1 MTGTWRAGEG
11 ALGRN
16 CPVIWRSPAQSD
28 PLNVRASDAEEWFV
42 PPKTR
47 LDAVVRIREKDEDTA
62 RIQLSE
68 DQRRQLAAVAALAEA
83 RERARHDARTSGR
96 AMDWE
101 LADRAHQRALLDA
114 RIAEHAVSAADEKV
128 GTSRANYVAAYAKAE
143 AMRRVVE
150 TRRADILKEAE
161 KAEAKRLDEMA
172 TLLFARE

>member
-1 MTGTWRAGEG
+1 MTGTWRAPGG
-11 ALGRN
+11 RLGKNYRVAG
-16 CPVIWRSPAQSD
+16 CSLARKD
-28 PLNVRASDAEEWFV
+28 TLNLQASDAEEWFV

-68 DQRRQLAAVAALAEA
+68 DQRRQLAAVAALEEA
-83 RERARHDARTSGR
+83 RTRARHDARTSGR
-96 AMDWE
+96 AQDWD

-128 GTSRANYVAAYAKAE
+128 GTSRANYVAAYSKAE

-150 TRRADILKEAE
+150 TRRADIIREAE

>member
-1 MTGTWRAGEG
+1 
-11 ALGRN
+11 
-16 CPVIWRSPAQSD
+16 
-28 PLNVRASDAEEWFV
+28 V

-47 LDAVVRIREKDEDTA
+47 LDAVVKIRERDEDTA

-68 DQRRQLAAVAALAEA
+68 DQRKQLAAVQALAEA
-83 RERARHDARTSGR
+83 KERARHDARTSGR
-96 AMDWE
+96 AMDWD

-114 RIAEHAVSAADEKV
+114 RLAEHAVNAASEKV
-128 GTSRANYVAAYAKAE
+128 GSSRDKYVAAYAKAE

-150 TRRADILKEAE
+150 TRRADIVKENE